1 MNTFAKNLTIAFFTV
16 GAFPV
21 MAAQSNYYLLDDEI
35 KIVKL
40 KDFMS
45 SSIKND
51 KDAQFIK
58 EAKDEFK
65 KMHDDMITKGYV
77 EEFNP
82 TAKDLLNQEN
92 IIRFKGIMGLKNK
105 SLKQSIAELPI
116 AYEYKTI
123 APNTYITHLGF
134 SNMGVYR
141 EINQG
146 YKKEGWTGVVELFV
160 KDKLTC
166 LYSEHNTKLAHG
178 GTELIEEFLTYKVH
192 NKPTLE
198 LVKGNNSSGYSY
210 KIEWYEKGFNKKLE
224 CANQTYSKDIINS
237 VVSLANEI
245 DLK

>member
-1 MNTFAKNLTIAFFTV
+1 MNKFLTIAFFTAA
-16 GAFPV
+16 AFPV
-21 MAAQSNYYLLDDEI
+21 MSAQSNYYLLDDEI

-40 KDFMS
+40 KDFMKP
-45 SSIKND
+45 SIKND

-58 EAKDEFK
+58 ETINEFK
-65 KMHDDMITKGYV
+65 KIHDDMITRGYV
-77 EEFNP
+77 EEFNS
-82 TAKDLLNQEN
+82 TARDLLTQEN
-92 IIRFKGIMGLKNK
+92 IIHFKGSMGLKNK
-105 SLKQSIAELPI
+105 GLKQSISELPI

-123 APNTYITHLGF
+123 PSNTYTNHLGF

-146 YKKEGWTGVVELFV
+146 YEKEGWTGVVELFV

-178 GTELIEEFLTYKVH
+178 GNELIEEFLTYKVH
-192 NKPTLE
+192 NKPTIE

-210 KIEWYEKGFNKKLE
+210 KVEWYEKGFDKKLD
-224 CANQTYSKDIINS
+224 CANKTYSKDVLNS
-237 VVSLANEI
+237 VISLANDI